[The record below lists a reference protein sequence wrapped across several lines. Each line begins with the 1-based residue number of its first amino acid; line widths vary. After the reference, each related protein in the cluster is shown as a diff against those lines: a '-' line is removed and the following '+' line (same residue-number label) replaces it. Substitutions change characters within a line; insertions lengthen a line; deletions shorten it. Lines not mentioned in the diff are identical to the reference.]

1 MSESSCSTSSPS
13 PTNWTRKLKQATFAI
28 ANLRGLG
35 GLGCDQL
42 EVGMPGLYGSKT
54 ASHDRGPTSTSA
66 NDQALWR
73 QFFLMLLREE
83 DGYAA
88 KCKRVGS

>member
-1 MSESSCSTSSPS
+1 
-13 PTNWTRKLKQATFAI
+13 
-28 ANLRGLG
+28 
-35 GLGCDQL
+35 
-42 EVGMPGLYGSKT
+42 MPGLYGSKT

-73 QFFLMLLREE
+73 QLFLMLLREE

>member
-1 MSESSCSTSSPS
+1 MDWVVISQRSECRSVRIE
-13 PTNWTRKLKQATFAI
+13 N
-28 ANLRGLG
+28 
-35 GLGCDQL
+35 
-42 EVGMPGLYGSKT
+42 

-88 KCKRVGS
+88 KCKRVGL